1 MISMFLQFRKRHRGP
16 DTDDSPLDV
25 HEWLMIHHTIIKS
38 TGCQGG
44 KYDVFAVA
52 EFPIFAAKA
61 EYINTSIGI
70 PLGPVTVE
78 VSFCRLPTL
87 SAA

>member
-1 MISMFLQFRKRHRGP
+1 MFRERCRGLYA
-16 DTDDSPLDV
+16 DGRRLDV

-78 VSFCRLPTL
+78 VSFCSLSTL
-87 SAA
+87 SAAYV

>member
-1 MISMFLQFRKRHRGP
+1 
-16 DTDDSPLDV
+16 
-25 HEWLMIHHTIIKS
+25 MIHHTIIKS
-38 TGCQGG
+38 TGCLGG

-78 VSFCRLPTL
+78 VNFCRLSTF
-87 SAA
+87 SAAYV